1 MQLLEESKTPLAL
14 ANAEVDNLKKELI
27 AARRQELGLQ
37 KNVNKITVEKEAQI
51 KATSKAEAQTKE
63 VRINLVEEQR
73 ATETVSKELQDAK
86 VEVSKLKNAVYSI
99 EKDRER
105 LSGEVTD
112 QRNLYLNSQDELKL
126 REVQIGDLVK
136 KVQEWEQK
144 LKQQQTLY
152 ESVRADR
159 NHYSKALVDKEDEIA
174 ELKKK
179 FKILGHQIEQLKE
192 EITGKDQVLVK
203 EHFELQKSEKLRE
216 NIQAELN
223 RKNQLITSNHELV
236 HQQDAEM
243 KRLTAAIKQM
253 DSEALAQRK
262 EYDQVINERDIL
274 GIQLVR
280 RNDELALL
288 YEKLR
293 VVQSTLKTGE
303 AQYESR
309 MDDIR
314 ILKIKIKDLERGLYV
329 AKSHGNNTDE
339 MKREI
344 LQLQKELLQEKTKV
358 TALSEELRKPHERAP
373 LAQA

>member
-1 MQLLEESKTPLAL
+1 M
-14 ANAEVDNLKKELI
+14 
-27 AARRQELGLQ
+27 
-37 KNVNKITVEKEAQI
+37 NKITVEKEAQI

-63 VRINLVEEQR
+63 VRINLIEEQR
-73 ATETVSKELQDAK
+73 ATETVAKELQDAK

-344 LQLQKELLQEKTKV
+344 LQLQKELLQEDKGHCP
-358 TALSEELRKPHERAP
+358 LRRT
-373 LAQA
+373 